1 MPDYNWVLQ
10 NLALGSAPTSSDVPR
25 MQSDGITDVLDLR
38 AEADSTAM
46 YAGTGINY
54 HRVPMIDDGR
64 RQPASAYQQGVQII
78 YNALANPNGRIL
90 VQCAAGQYRSPS
102 MVYAYL
108 RSTGMS
114 PDQAWSTI
122 VAARPSVNNQYVSSA
137 EAAVPVLPTS
147 SNAFAGVD
155 NSIWIAVGVALV
167 AGAAVY
173 AWQSRSGY
181 YVPALQA
188 A

>member
-1 MPDYNWVLQ
+1 MPDYNWITSNV
-10 NLALGSAPTSSDVPR
+10 ALGSAPTASDIPR

-78 YNALANPNGRIL
+78 YNALANPNGRIEIN
-90 VQCAAGQYRSPS
+90 CAAGQYRSPS

-108 RSTGMS
+108 RSTGMP

-122 VAARPSVNNQYVSSA
+122 VAARPSVQNQYVSSA
-137 EAAVPVLPTS
+137 EAAVPVLPTGP
-147 SNAFAGVD
+147 NMTAGVD
-155 NSIWIAVGVALV
+155 NSIWIAFGVALV
-167 AGAAVY
+167 AGAAAY
-173 AWQSRSGY
+173 AWQNRHSFP
-181 YVPALQA
+181 VLQA